1 MHLGEPNR
9 NIKAWQVASQVNY
22 IRHCIVEL
30 TQYCTMLL
38 APLYPVY
45 DVMAL
50 HDIVLHIGDNYVLR
64 SMVPDLLH
72 WQKSSAAY
80 WIQILQDYIFFIPK
94 IENLGDAEPNIWCS
108 PHSIL
113 CNLWWLTELQ
123 WRKLIHQWKLVDIT
137 LQTIKLAWENAGDN
151 FPFPSHSS
159 SPTMK
164 RPL

>member
-9 NIKAWQVASQVNY
+9 NIKALQVASQVNY
-22 IRHCIVEL
+22 IKYCIVEL
-30 TQYCTMLL
+30 TQYCTILL

-94 IENLGDAEPNIWCS
+94 LKIWEMLS
-108 PHSIL
+108 RISGVHHIRFSA
-113 CNLWWLTELQ
+113 TF
-123 WRKLIHQWKLVDIT
+123 D
-137 LQTIKLAWENAGDN
+137 G
-151 FPFPSHSS
+151 
-159 SPTMK
+159 
-164 RPL
+164 